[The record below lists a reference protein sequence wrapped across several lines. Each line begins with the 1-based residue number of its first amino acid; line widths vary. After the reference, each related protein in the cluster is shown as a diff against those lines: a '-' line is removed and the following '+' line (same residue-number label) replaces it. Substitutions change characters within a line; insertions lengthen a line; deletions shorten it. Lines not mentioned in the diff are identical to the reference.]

1 MALDFSSSNDA
12 FRILCFHCFLVSDLI
27 TVLLHLLLF
36 LSQFANLLVRLA
48 NLVYVETNKHT
59 NPWTLTFLFFPNIY
73 YLSHF
78 FAVSLCPP
86 MKPVFLTEDFV
97 HWDFNLFTIL
107 PVCLSNFLAVTLKIQ
122 SQYLSV
128 FLVVFFLVLLVVL
141 VLPLRL
147 QKCWDPG
154 KERPAQPP
162 SHKGRD
168 WAPSPF
174 ASLWYFFPLFAA
186 YCFKYRARLLQQCKE
201 ILKHMI

>member
-1 MALDFSSSNDA
+1 MWK
-12 FRILCFHCFLVSDLI
+12 
-27 TVLLHLLLF
+27 
-36 LSQFANLLVRLA
+36 
-48 NLVYVETNKHT
+48 ETSRFVQT
-59 NPWTLTFLFFPNIY
+59 NPWTLTCLLFPNIY

-97 HWDFNLFTIL
+97 HWDFSLFTIL
-107 PVCLSNFLAVTLKIQ
+107 SVCVSNFLAVTLKIQ
-122 SQYLSV
+122 SQYLPV
-128 FLVVFFLVLLVVL
+128 FLVFFFLVLLVVL

-162 SHKGRD
+162 SHFMNKRRLHKNRNKGRD